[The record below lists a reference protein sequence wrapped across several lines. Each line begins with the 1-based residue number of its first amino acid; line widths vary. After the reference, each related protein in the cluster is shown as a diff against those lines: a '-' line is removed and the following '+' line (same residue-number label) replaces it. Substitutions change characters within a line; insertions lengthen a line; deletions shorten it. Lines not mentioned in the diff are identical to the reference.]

1 MSVDKIIKIVVA
13 SSLLTACCPQE
24 GSDVQYLPS
33 WARKTPSVQVLTGR
47 VVDSDGRPVSGAR
60 IVDADHNVGVATD
73 EEGRFSL
80 LLPAKGCSFTV
91 MADGYNDSCLDVP
104 PVY

>member
-1 MSVDKIIKIVVA
+1 MSVYKIIKIVAA
-13 SSLLTACCPQE
+13 SSLLAACCPQE
-24 GSDVQYLPS
+24 GADVQYLPS

-47 VVDSDGRPVSGAR
+47 VVDSDGMPVSGAR
-60 IVDADHNVGVATD
+60 IVDTDYNVGVATD

-80 LLPAKGCSFTV
+80 LLPAKGCSLTV
-91 MADGYNDSCLDVP
+91 TADGYRESCLDVP

>member
-1 MSVDKIIKIVVA
+1 MSVDKVTKIIVA
-13 SSLLTACCPQE
+13 SLLLAACCPQE
-24 GSDVQYLPS
+24 GADMQYLPS
-33 WARKTPSVQVLTGR
+33 WAKKSPSVQLLTGR
-47 VVDSDGRPVSGAR
+47 VVDSEGMPVSGAR

-80 LLPAKGCSFTV
+80 LLPAKGGSFTV